1 MSTTT
6 LFNPSTRHAVAR
18 LIARYFLVHLRAEVQ
33 KPDDVLQEDYP
44 DLPVRQMNY
53 DLMARVRREFHLAE
67 DEPLPEDNIFE
78 RWCEIN
84 GKFHYFDS
92 GLIGYS
98 RIFYPRLLDL
108 RDGTAETR
116 DTMHRTMRNS
126 FDNFDYE
133 KQGFTV
139 AFFLESASNMREL
152 LRQVI
157 YRDLPDIAEEGD
169 RIILEQS
176 RSSQTAMYEYFEGI
190 LKKTLADNVRLLH
203 GILPQKI
210 VTELRERGRVEP
222 VHFPEAAVL
231 FTDFEKFSQYTAYMS
246 PQDVLHRLDLYF
258 SEFDRISAQYGLEK
272 IKTIGDSYMAVA
284 GVPEQHRDPVR
295 AVCDAAL
302 DIREASNRI
311 SDQFG
316 LDGWHIRIGVH
327 VGPLIA
333 GVIGRQKFSYDVWG
347 ATVNLASRMESG
359 GEPGMIN
366 ASADI
371 YARVTAHYEWEP
383 RGPQPIKRLGTA
395 EMYFLKGKKGE
406 APGGPAAISLASSGA
421 STG

>member
-1 MSTTT
+1 MSTSSLPFT
-6 LFNPSTRHAVAR
+6 PSTRQAVAR
-18 LIARYFLVHLRAEVQ
+18 LIARYFLVHLQAEVK
-33 KPDDVLQEDYP
+33 KPDEVLLEDYP

-53 DLMARVRREFHLAE
+53 DLMARVRREFHFAD
-67 DEPLPEDNIFE
+67 DEPLPSDNLFE
-78 RWCEIN
+78 QWCELN

-108 RDGTAETR
+108 RDGTPDSRA
-116 DTMHRTMRNS
+116 HHYQVMRQA
-126 FDNFDYE
+126 FTEFDYE

-152 LRQVI
+152 MRQAV
-157 YRDLPDIAEEGD
+157 YHHLPEVADEGD
-169 RIILEQS
+169 QIILEQS
-176 RSSQTAMYEYFEGI
+176 RALQTAMYEFFEGI
-190 LKKTLADNVRLLH
+190 LKATLADNVRLLH

-210 VTELRERGRVEP
+210 VEELREKGRVEP

-231 FTDFEKFSQYTAYMS
+231 FTDFEKFSQYAAHMT
-246 PQDVLHRLDLYF
+246 PQEVVHRLDLYF
-258 SEFDRISAQYGLEK
+258 TEFDRISARYGLEK

-284 GVPEQHRDPVR
+284 GVPETHVDPVR

-302 DIREASNRI
+302 EIRDASDHI
-311 SDQFG
+311 SEELG
-316 LDGWHIRIGVH
+316 PDGWNIRIGLH

-347 ATVNLASRMESG
+347 ATVNFASRMESG
-359 GEPGMIN
+359 GEPGQIN

-371 YARVTAHYEWEP
+371 FARAEAFYEWES
-383 RGPQPIKRLGTA
+383 RGFQPIKRLGTA
-395 EMYFLKGKKGE
+395 EMYFLKGKKYRATLE
-406 APGGPAAISLASSGA
+406 SPTL
-421 STG
+421 TF